1 MTDIPTVSYD
11 DIRSRFEEDGVRIG
25 DVHRS
30 HEHFVDWHARHDL
43 PDRDAD
49 GMAIGSSRIFMS
61 MYDAAPDGR
70 AQRPPYVN
78 FWHWMLD
85 AYEDVEWDETPQGRR
100 KTVLLSRGMHQPR
113 APLSDEEATA
123 AIAAMLGSTVL
134 PKDMRQSIDEH
145 VRQDLSD
152 LVVRH
157 NESLRIVDVILDQYG
172 DEILVLMSV

>member
-11 DIRSRFEEDGVRIG
+11 DIASRFEADGVRLG

-30 HEHFVDWHARHDL
+30 HEHFVAWHARNGL

-49 GMAIGSSRIFMS
+49 GMEIGSSRIFMS

-78 FWHWMLD
+78 FWHWLLAVYD
-85 AYEDVEWDETPQGRR
+85 HIDWEETPQGRR
-100 KTVLLSRGMHQPR
+100 RTVPLGRGMHQPR

-123 AIAAMLGSTVL
+123 AIAGMLGSAAL
-134 PKDMRQSIDEH
+134 PEDVRRSIEEH

-157 NESLRIVDVILDQYG
+157 NECLKIVDAVLDRYG